1 MSLSLFVPNLKSNS
15 SKDLVV
21 QVLVNE
27 WPLSA
32 REIFNRVKKNS
43 SSSVSYQAVHKAL
56 KLLENDKILYKESG
70 KYSIN
75 SSWVESVSDF
85 ASFLKRNLDSQKA
98 VYPLQRSMVF
108 STVYEVDQFLSE
120 FGKMLKPKKE
130 DEFALHWHH
139 FWIPLFFSKDAY
151 CAMKELLVGSTFYCV
166 TPSNT
171 SIDKW
176 VANFWNSSGVNEKT
190 GVKGAYGIDMIIF
203 KDIIVQVFYP
213 KEIKDM
219 IDKVYNST
227 KDPSKL
233 DIDKFFKT
241 VFEKKTRIPVLITKN
256 EEVASELLAQTKAL
270 FK

>member
-1 MSLSLFVPNLKSNS
+1 MSFQLSVPDINGSS

-21 QVLVNE
+21 RVLVDE

-32 REIFNRVKKNS
+32 KEIFNRVKKLS
-43 SSSVSYQAVHKAL
+43 SNPLTYQAVHKTL
-56 KLLENDKILYKESG
+56 GILEDEKIVSKVNN

-75 SSWVESVSDF
+75 VDWVNSVSDF
-85 ASFLKRNLDSQKA
+85 ASFLKKNLESDNA
-98 VYPLQRSMVF
+98 VFPLQRSMIF

-120 FGKMLKPKKE
+120 FGKMLKPTKD
-130 DEFALHWHH
+130 DEFALNWHH

-151 CAMKELLVGSTFYCV
+151 KSMKDLLTNSNFYCV
-166 TPSNT
+166 SPSSTP
-171 SIDKW
+171 IDKW
-176 VANFWNSSGVNEKT
+176 VANFWNNAGVHEKV
-190 GVKGAYGIDMIIF
+190 GVKGAYGIDMVVF
-203 KDIIVQVFYP
+203 RDVIVQVFYP
-213 KEIKDM
+213 KEIKEL

-256 EEVASELLAQTKAL
+256 EEVAKELLTQTKA
-270 FK
+270 FFD